1 MALGMCTRN
10 IAAVFVAY
18 FSIVNPDPGVF
29 VMIVLVVPIA
39 LIVALIAARI
49 FAKDAKPLSE
59 VKIKLVC
66 FSKMD

>member
-1 MALGMCTRN
+1 
-10 IAAVFVAY
+10 VAY

-49 FAKDAKPLSE
+49 FAKDVKPLSE
-59 VKIKLVC
+59 
-66 FSKMD
+66 

>member
-18 FSIVNPDPGVF
+18 FGITNPDPGVF
-29 VMIVLVVPIA
+29 VMIVLVVPLA

-49 FAKDAKPLSE
+49 FAKQAGKTVEGDE
-59 VKIKLVC
+59 V
-66 FSKMD
+66 